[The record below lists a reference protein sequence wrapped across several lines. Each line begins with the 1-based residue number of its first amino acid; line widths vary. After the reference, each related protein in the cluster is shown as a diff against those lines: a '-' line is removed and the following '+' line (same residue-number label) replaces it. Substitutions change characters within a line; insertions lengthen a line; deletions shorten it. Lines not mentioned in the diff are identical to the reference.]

1 MSSGRSYP
9 PANDNIVSAQK
20 YRQQALEF
28 ASQAHATRSLKDG
41 ARYRKMAAACVA
53 LAREHDWLAG
63 NSNEFGC
70 TVAP

>member
-1 MSSGRSYP
+1 MSRAYP

-28 ASQAHATRSLKDG
+28 ASQAQTTRSLKDG
-41 ARYRKMAAACVA
+41 ARYRKMAAACIA

-63 NSNEFGC
+63 NSNTLGSPS
-70 TVAP
+70 AP